1 MVDNSNAAI
10 TVVLW
15 GKDAETFNDFGQ
27 PVLLIKSGKIN
38 EFSGGKTISMLGS
51 SVMKKNPDLL
61 EGHRLRGWFDNGGS
75 DGVQNSISA
84 RTGTMGGGMAA
95 EWLTFHETKLKNLG
109 NGDKADFF
117 QVKATIHL
125 IRSGNAVYKA
135 CPQQDCNKKV
145 VDLGIFRFIESFI
158 FEKLQLVNISS
169 FS

>member
-1 MVDNSNAAI
+1 MVDNSNAAV

-38 EFSGGKTISMLGS
+38 EFGGGKTISMSGS
-51 SVMKKNPDLL
+51 SVMKKNPDLV

-75 DGVQNSISA
+75 DGVQNSVSA

-95 EWLTFHETKLKNLG
+95 EWLTFHETKLKNIG

-145 VDLGIFRFIESFI
+145 VDLGIFRFVGSFI
-158 FEKLQLVNISS
+158 FEKL
-169 FS
+169 